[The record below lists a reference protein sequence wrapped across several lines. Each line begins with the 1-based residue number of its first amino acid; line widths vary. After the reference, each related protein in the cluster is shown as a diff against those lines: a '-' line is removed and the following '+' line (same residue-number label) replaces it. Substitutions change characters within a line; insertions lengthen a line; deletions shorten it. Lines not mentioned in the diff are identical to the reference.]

1 MAILKS
7 GKPIPLFS
15 STLQDGSAITSADL
29 SKGKVIL
36 YFYPQDN
43 TPTCTEEAC
52 NLRDHY
58 TSLIKAGYKIY
69 GVSPDSIRKHQNFI
83 KKFSLPFDLISDP
96 DLDIIKKFGVWGPKV
111 LFGREYD
118 GVLRT
123 TFIVNDGVIVKVI
136 DEVKARIHASQI
148 LAQG

>member
-1 MAILKS
+1 MALLKS
-7 GKPIPLFS
+7 GKTIPAFR
-15 STLQDGSAITSADL
+15 STLQDGSVISSVDL
-29 SKGKVIL
+29 SRGKVVL

-58 TSLIKAGYKIY
+58 AALIKAGYKIY

-96 DLDIIKKFGVWGPKV
+96 YLDIIKKFGVWGPKV
-111 LFGREYD
+111 LFGRHYD

-123 TFIVNDGVIVKVI
+123 TFILHDGVIIKVI
-136 DEVKARIHASQI
+136 DEVHAKIHASQI
-148 LAQG
+148 LAHD

>member
-1 MAILKS
+1 MALLTV
-7 GKPIPLFS
+7 GKPIPEFNSL
-15 STLQDGSAITSADL
+15 LQDGSSITSKEL

-36 YFYPQDN
+36 FFYPQDN

-52 NLRDHY
+52 NLRDHHADF
-58 TSLIKAGYKIY
+58 IKQGYPVY

-83 KKFSLPFDLISDP
+83 KKYKLPYSLISDP
-96 DLDIIKKFGVWGPKV
+96 KLELIKKFGVWGPKK

-123 TFIVNDGVIVKVI
+123 TFLLNNGIVQKVI
-136 DEVKARIHASQI
+136 DEVKAKAHADQI
-148 LAQG
+148 LN

>member
-1 MAILKS
+1 MAILKF
-7 GKPIPLFS
+7 GEPVPTFQL
-15 STLQDGSAITSADL
+15 TLQDGTTISSSDISI
-29 SKGKVIL
+29 GKVIL

-58 TSLIKAGYKIY
+58 TALLQAGYRLY

-83 KKFSLPFDLISDP
+83 KKYNLPFDLISDP
-96 DLDIIKKFGVWGPKV
+96 DLVLIKKMGVWGPKK
-111 LFGREYD
+111 LFGRAYD

-123 TFIVNDGVIVKVI
+123 TFILENGVITKVI
-136 DEVKARIHASQI
+136 EVVRSKEHSDQI
-148 LAQG
+148 LS

>member
-1 MAILKS
+1 MVKLKEGSKIPSFTNRLQS
-7 GKPIPLFS
+7 GA
-15 STLQDGSAITSADL
+15 TITQEDL
-29 SKGKVIL
+29 SKGKVVL

-58 TSLIKAGYKIY
+58 AALQHAGFKIY
-69 GVSPDSIRKHQNFI
+69 GVSPDSERKHQNSI
-83 KKFSLPFDLISDP
+83 KKYQLPFELISDP
-96 DLDIIKKFGVWGPKV
+96 ELTLVKKFGVWGPKK

-123 TFIVNDGVIVKVI
+123 TFVLENGIVRRII
-136 DEVKARIHASQI
+136 DEVKSKSHAAQI
-148 LAQG
+148 LQ